1 MRVASL
7 PHARKNNKQFFYAMI
22 LPIYTYGLPVLRKVA
37 EDITPDYPELNQLIE
52 NMQET
57 LVRADGV
64 GLAAPQIGLPIRLV
78 IIDLRPLADDLPEFA
93 DFRKTYINAHVLDTD
108 GEEEQMEEGCLSLP
122 GIHEKVSRPSKVRV
136 KYLDDQFVEHDE
148 WVDGYLA
155 RVMQHEFDHL
165 EGHMFIDHL
174 SPLRR
179 QMNKSKLNALLSGK
193 VRADY
198 KTKTVRK

>member
-1 MRVASL
+1 
-7 PHARKNNKQFFYAMI
+7 MI

-52 NMQET
+52 NMQDT

-78 IIDLRPLADDLPEFA
+78 IIDLRPLAEDMPEFA
-93 DFRKTYINAHVLDTD
+93 DFRKTYINAHVIDTD

-122 GIHEKVSRPSKVRV
+122 GIHEKVSRPSKVHV
-136 KYLDDQFVEHDE
+136 QYLDDQFVAHDE
-148 WVDGYLA
+148 WVEGYLA

-179 QMNKSKLNALLSGK
+179 QMNKSKLNALIAGK

-198 KTKTVRK
+198 KIKSLKK

>member
-1 MRVASL
+1 
-7 PHARKNNKQFFYAMI
+7 MI

-37 EDITPDYPELNQLIE
+37 EDITPDYPELHQLIE

-78 IIDLRPLADDLPEFA
+78 IIDLRPLAEDMPEFA
-93 DFRKTYINAHVLDTD
+93 DFRKTYINAHVIDTD

-122 GIHEKVSRPSKVRV
+122 GIHEKVSRPTKVHV
-136 KYLDDQFVEHDE
+136 QYLDEQFVAHDE
-148 WVDGYLA
+148 WVEGYLA

-179 QMNKSKLNALLSGK
+179 QMNKSKLNALIAGK

-198 KTKTVRK
+198 KIKSLKK